1 MRFTSRTTLA
11 LAAVAATLV
20 PAANAVAVPVHD
32 VGTSPVAALP
42 PVASPRIAAA
52 LHHPAVVTASP
63 RTSAAGS
70 GGVDTAAALLL
81 AAGALLAG
89 AGMGFGGAR
98 VHATRGT
105 LHPN

>member
-1 MRFTSRTTLA
+1 MRFMSRSTLA

-32 VGTSPVAALP
+32 VGTSTATARAAIP
-42 PVASPRIAAA
+42 ATIA
-52 LHHPAVVTASP
+52 LNDPAIVTAGP
-63 RTSAAGS
+63 RTSA
-70 GGVDTAAALLL
+70 TADDGLATTSAVLL

-89 AGMGFGGAR
+89 AAMGFGGAR
-98 VHATRGT
+98 VRATRST